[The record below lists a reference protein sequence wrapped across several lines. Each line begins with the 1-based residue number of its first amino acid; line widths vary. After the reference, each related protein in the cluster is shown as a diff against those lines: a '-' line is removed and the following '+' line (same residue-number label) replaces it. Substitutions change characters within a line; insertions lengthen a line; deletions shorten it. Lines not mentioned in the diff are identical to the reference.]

1 MTWLES
7 GREKQLWCLF
17 HPQMLYSGAWCFIQM
32 LLEIGPPFLA
42 CTILFLSM
50 FSSISLCTFI
60 RAKFEHLV
68 LAILPVSRTGI
79 CWFRQL
85 KRIILASAINLGGAG
100 LRPTAPRSSK
110 NLMGQRPIAP
120 RSQIR
125 PWTGLNIFILKSRY
139 KYKKLVKVF
148 QRYCLQGKIQVKNQ
162 GKIQAIQAV

>member
-1 MTWLES
+1 
-7 GREKQLWCLF
+7 
-17 HPQMLYSGAWCFIQM
+17 MLYSGAQCFIQT
-32 LLEIGPPFLA
+32 LLEISPPLLA

-120 RSQIR
+120 RSQNR
-125 PWTGLNIFILKSRY
+125 PCMYISVKMRRVELILNKLEAVCKVALSV
-139 KYKKLVKVF
+139 KKLQLLIQKTRVF
-148 QRYCLQGKIQVKNQ
+148 VET
-162 GKIQAIQAV
+162 QAFGMQKHISRPDPQTPGRQ

>member
-1 MTWLES
+1 
-7 GREKQLWCLF
+7 
-17 HPQMLYSGAWCFIQM
+17 MLYSGAQCFIQT
-32 LLEIGPPFLA
+32 LLEISPPLLA

-110 NLMGQRPIAP
+110 NLMGPRPIAP
-120 RSQIR
+120 RSQDRPCVCIMYIGKRIVYRPFFIFCSANLRWSLCGKIIR
-125 PWTGLNIFILKSRY
+125 PFMFIDGRLK
-139 KYKKLVKVF
+139 
-148 QRYCLQGKIQVKNQ
+148 
-162 GKIQAIQAV
+162 